1 MLMGQW
7 CISVVRNSMEC
18 GHKRKN
24 CCEFRLAMANDMK
37 EDVMKADYK
46 NWVPKGMF
54 MSKWESTWMALTGS
68 AILMG
73 RK

>member
-37 EDVMKADYK
+37 EAKEGWDKMVDLIRNTTKQG
-46 NWVPKGMF
+46 V
-54 MSKWESTWMALTGS
+54 
-68 AILMG
+68 
-73 RK
+73 